1 MRGEKVASA
10 QDFGWQ
16 SKGEGHFES
25 WFPFFFVYLVTIMYC
40 SDIVWSKDLSGCFFF
55 FRSLIEN
62 FSFFFFFFTLSL
74 EFSFCFV
81 SSPFLGFGIL
91 SSFFVSSPFLGS
103 GIFLLF
109 VFSSE
114 GKDYGELGFWLK
126 ACRTAGHDTCQD
138 LASGSGIKGMSPHYS
153 HDTQATNDD

>member
-1 MRGEKVASA
+1 M
-10 QDFGWQ
+10 
-16 SKGEGHFES
+16 
-25 WFPFFFVYLVTIMYC
+25 
-40 SDIVWSKDLSGCFFF
+40 
-55 FRSLIEN
+55 
-62 FSFFFFFFTLSL
+62 

-81 SSPFLGFGIL
+81 SSPFLGLGIL
-91 SSFFVSSPFLGS
+91 SSFFVSSPFLGL

-153 HDTQATNDD
+153 HDTHATNDD